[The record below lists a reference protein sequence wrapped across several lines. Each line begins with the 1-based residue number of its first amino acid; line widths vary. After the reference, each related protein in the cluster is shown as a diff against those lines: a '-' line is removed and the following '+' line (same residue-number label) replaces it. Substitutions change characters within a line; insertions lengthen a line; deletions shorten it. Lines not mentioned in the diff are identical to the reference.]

1 MRNYWKGLDLFE
13 KILIG
18 VIFFLVIHSAYLHL
32 KNKSLENQI
41 FKVVQESKEEKEDSL
56 KVAKEN
62 IKTIVK
68 KKRVRTKSVQKKAK
82 EIDKK
87 LKQDE
92 NEINNSNV
100 TDDDIINFITKHQ
113 KR

>member
-1 MRNYWKGLDLFE
+1 MNRFNLFE

-18 VIFFLVIHSAYLHL
+18 IIFFLVIHSGYLHF

-41 FKVVQESKEEKEDSL
+41 FKVVQENKKEKEDSL
-56 KVAKEN
+56 KVAKKI

-68 KKRVRTKSVQKKAK
+68 KKRVRTKTVQKKAK
-82 EIDKK
+82 EIDEK
-87 LKQDE
+87 LKQ
-92 NEINNSNV
+92 NEKDINNSDV
-100 TDDDIINFITKHQ
+100 TDDDIANFISKHQ